1 MAAFRIAALLMLAG
15 PPPTAPS
22 APAAPPAGDLG
33 RYAVK
38 SAAGRT
44 ICILTLSYEPS
55 VGGEVQPSPHC
66 PAPLAD
72 AARWWEDDGGS
83 ITMEDVLHRRVGR
96 IIENES
102 LLELELPSGTR
113 LDVDKP
119 DDPPERT
126 PTQRMTGSY
135 TVYGGDPGTPL
146 CHIRFLAGG
155 RIGAAPGCPAG
166 LARFAG
172 GRWTSNAERTRL
184 VSPQGAVRI
193 FTWSDPISLDS
204 ADRSLS
210 LGWDVPGGK

>member
-1 MAAFRIAALLMLAG
+1 MMMTAALLMLA
-15 PPPTAPS
+15 PPAATPPS
-22 APAAPPAGDLG
+22 APPADDLG

-44 ICILTLSYEPS
+44 ICILTLSYEPT

-72 AARWWEDDGGS
+72 AARWWEDNQGS
-83 ITMEDVLHRRVGR
+83 ITMEDVLHHRVGR

-113 LDVDKP
+113 LDVTRP

-135 TVYGGDPGTPL
+135 TVYGGDPPKPR

-155 RIGAAPGCPAG
+155 AIGPAAGCPAS

-193 FTWSDPISLDS
+193 FTWSDPISLDA

-210 LGWDVPGGK
+210 LGWDAPDEK